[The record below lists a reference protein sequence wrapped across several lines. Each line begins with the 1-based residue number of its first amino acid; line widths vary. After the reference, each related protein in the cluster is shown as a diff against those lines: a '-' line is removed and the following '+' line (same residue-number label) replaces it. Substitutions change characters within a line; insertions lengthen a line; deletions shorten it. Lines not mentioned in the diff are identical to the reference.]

1 MYDENNI
8 SSIEAVFNFATRLA
22 TNLFA
27 YDKIIIDYDNIDPNP
42 ALEGAALN
50 VQVIVVMPQI
60 DENYDI
66 VGAAKPELKLET
78 RYNNQILSNTDLVE
92 VNGLIAEDI
101 TLVADNESGTV
112 IYDYSNTKTR
122 NKPVKD
128 KLINA
133 LAAAVKASGVDY
145 VTITSGL
152 QPGTTGRRIG
162 STRHDTGLAADLF
175 VTYKGRKLDRSKIQD
190 QGILALF
197 VKEAVKAGI
206 KAGGMSEGYMG
217 NYTMHLDMLG
227 AYAGKAGPTGQ
238 APADQ
243 VVSQGSRYNG
253 NLVTWLSD
261 SWFQNALK
269 GYTT

>member
-1 MYDENNI
+1 
-8 SSIEAVFNFATRLA
+8 
-22 TNLFA
+22 
-27 YDKIIIDYDNIDPNP
+27 
-42 ALEGAALN
+42 
-50 VQVIVVMPQI
+50 MPEV
-60 DENYDI
+60 DENYNI
-66 VGAAKPELKLET
+66 VGAPKPERKLET
-78 RYNNQILSNTDLVE
+78 RLNNQILSNTDLVE
-92 VNGLIAEDI
+92 INGLNTEEV
-101 TLVADNESGTV
+101 TLVADNESSTV
-112 IYDYSNTKTR
+112 IYDIVGKTR
-122 NKPVKD
+122 NRPVKD

-190 QGILALF
+190 QAILALF

-206 KAGGMSEGYMG
+206 RAGGMSKGYMG
-217 NYTMHLDMLG
+217 NFTMHLDMLG
-227 AYAGKAGPTGQ
+227 AIDGKGG
-238 APADQ
+238 
-243 VVSQGSRYNG
+243 YNG
-253 NLVTWLSD
+253 NRVTWLSD